1 MIIQNK
7 KIPRYTQK
15 DVLREL
21 QISQSTLYRLR
32 KEFGLLTQVKKRR
45 YTLEEMDKMGELL
58 LCEKEV
64 NPEYEPG
71 AVLK

>member
-45 YTLEEMDKMGELL
+45 YTLEEIEEIAELIIN
-58 LCEKEV
+58 KYKTKT
-64 NPEYEPG
+64 YE
-71 AVLK
+71 

>member
-45 YTLEEMDKMGELL
+45 YTLEEIEEIAELIINKYKNKTD
-58 LCEKEV
+58 E
-64 NPEYEPG
+64 
-71 AVLK
+71 

>member
-7 KIPRYTQK
+7 KTPRYTQK

-45 YTLEEMDKMGELL
+45 YTLEEIEEIAELIIN
-58 LCEKEV
+58 KYKTKT
-64 NPEYEPG
+64 YE
-71 AVLK
+71 

>member
-1 MIIQNK
+1 MIIENK

-45 YTLEEMDKMGELL
+45 YTLEEIEEIAELIINKYKTKTD
-58 LCEKEV
+58 E
-64 NPEYEPG
+64 
-71 AVLK
+71 

>member
-45 YTLEEMDKMGELL
+45 YTLEEIEEIAELI
-58 LCEKEV
+58 
-64 NPEYEPG
+64 YI
-71 AVLK
+71 

>member
-45 YTLEEMDKMGELL
+45 YTLEEIEEIAELIINKYKTKTD
-58 LCEKEV
+58 E
-64 NPEYEPG
+64 
-71 AVLK
+71 